1 MAVKDPLADSGQ
13 SPAFT
18 TTGPTRTV
26 GRTIGSILVT
36 AGRLTVPHVDEIRRL
51 ASANKLRFGEAGL
64 KLNLLTQED
73 IEFALARQYN
83 YPILRRGDALG
94 GVSDELIAAYDPD
107 SAAVEGLRGIRS
119 RLLLQPQR
127 EPAHAALAIV
137 SAERGEG
144 RSVFAANLAIVFA
157 QTGARTLLIDA
168 DMRNPRQHE
177 LFRLPN
183 ETGLSA
189 LLSARTGMD
198 VIQTIHPDLRLFV
211 LTAGIKPPNPQELL
225 SRSTFEALLARC
237 AEQFKIVIVDTPAT
251 ADTADAQVIAAR
263 AGAALIVARRHRTH
277 RSRLTTASQ
286 CLVQSGVKLVGSVIN
301 DF

>member
-1 MAVKDPLADSGQ
+1 MAVKDPLADTGQ
-13 SPAFT
+13 NPAFT
-18 TTGPTRTV
+18 TTGATRSV

-36 AGRLTVPHVDEIRRL
+36 AGRLTVPNVDEIRRL
-51 ASANKLRFGEAGL
+51 AATNKMRFGEAGL
-64 KLNLLTQED
+64 HLKLLTQED

-83 YPILRRGDALG
+83 YPIIPRGDTL
-94 GVSDELIAAYDPD
+94 GVSDEVVAAHDPG
-107 SAAVEGLRGIRS
+107 SAVVEGLRGIRS
-119 RLLLQPQR
+119 RLLLQPQS
-127 EPAHAALAIV
+127 ETAHTTLAIV

-144 RSVFAANLAIVFA
+144 RSVFAANLATVFA

-189 LLSARTGMD
+189 LLSARAGMD

-211 LTAGIKPPNPQELL
+211 LTAGLKPPNPQELL

-263 AGAALIVARRHRTH
+263 AGAAVMLARRNHTH
-277 RSRLTTASQ
+277 RARLSAASQ

>member
-1 MAVKDPLADSGQ
+1 MAVKDPLADTEQNPG
-13 SPAFT
+13 FT
-18 TTGPTRTV
+18 STGPTRSV

-51 ASANKLRFGEAGL
+51 ASANKMRFGEAGL
-64 KLNLLTQED
+64 QLKLLTQED

-83 YPILRRGDALG
+83 YPILRRDGTP
-94 GVSDELIAAYDPD
+94 GVSEQLIAAYDPD

-119 RLLLQPQR
+119 RLLLQPQP
-127 EPAHAALAIV
+127 EAAHTVLAIV

-144 RSVFAANLAIVFA
+144 RSAFAANLAIVFA

-168 DMRNPRQHE
+168 DLRNPRQHE
-177 LFRLPN
+177 LFGLPN

-189 LLSARTGMD
+189 VLSARAGMD

-211 LTAGIKPPNPQELL
+211 LTAGLKPPNPQELL

-237 AEQFKIVIVDTPAT
+237 AEQFKIVILDTPAA

-263 AGAALIVARRHRTH
+263 AGAAVILARRHHTR
-277 RSRLTTASQ
+277 RARLSTASHS
-286 CLVQSGVKLVGSVIN
+286 LVQSGVKLVGSVIN